1 MDNSCIINSNFPL
14 FMASFLAFIQ
24 LAFVAFITLFPPVN
38 PIGTSF
44 IIDPILGRLNRKQRV
59 LAAKKIAF
67 YCFCICV
74 TTIIIGSW
82 ILKLF
87 GLSLP
92 IVQIGGGLIIC
103 NMGWNLL
110 NSDATSSDKTIQPE
124 DNFSRVEQSL
134 FYPISFPMTCGAGTI
149 SVLLTLSAS
158 HSSKIIEDYLLHTSA
173 LLVGATAMIFAIYIC
188 ILNTHIILEKIG
200 ERGQQIVNR
209 LSAFIVLC
217 VGLQIIWEGIQTL
230 ISLK

>member
-1 MDNSCIINSNFPL
+1 MDPIIT
-14 FMASFLAFIQ
+14 FMHLAFI
-24 LAFVAFITLFPPVN
+24 AFITLFPPVN
-38 PIGTSF
+38 PIASA
-44 IIDPILGRLNRKQRV
+44 IIVDPMLGSLNRKERRV
-59 LAAKKIAF
+59 VAKKIAF

-74 TTIIIGSW
+74 ISVIIGSW

-92 IVQIGGGLIIC
+92 IVQIAGGLTIC

-110 NSDATSSDKTIQPE
+110 NSDAVTSDKAIQPE
-124 DNFSRVEQSL
+124 DKLSKIQKSL

-158 HSSKIIEDYLLHTSA
+158 NSFQNIEQYIWNTSA
-173 LLVGATAMIFAIYIC
+173 LLVGITGMVFAIYIC
-188 ILNTHIILEKIG
+188 IANTHIILEKIG

-217 VGLQIIWEGIQTL
+217 IGLQIVWEGIKAL
-230 ISLK
+230 LVIK

>member
-1 MDNSCIINSNFPL
+1 MDQIITFIH
-14 FMASFLAFIQ
+14 LAFI
-24 LAFVAFITLFPPVN
+24 AFITLFPPVN
-38 PIGTSF
+38 PVGSA
-44 IIDPILGRLNRKQRV
+44 IIVDPILGSLNRKER
-59 LAAKKIAF
+59 LFAAKKIAF

-74 TTIIIGSW
+74 ISVIIGSW

-92 IVQIGGGLIIC
+92 IVQIAGGLTIC
-103 NMGWNLL
+103 SMGWNLL
-110 NSDATSSDKTIQPE
+110 NSDAVTSDKAIQPE
-124 DNFSRVEQSL
+124 DKFSKIQKSL

-158 HSSKIIEDYLLHTSA
+158 NSFQNIEQYIWNTSA
-173 LLVGATAMIFAIYIC
+173 LLVGITGMVAAIYIC
-188 ILNTHIILEKIG
+188 IANTHFILEKIG

-217 VGLQIIWEGIQTL
+217 IGLQIVWEGIQAL
-230 ISLK
+230 LAVK

>member
-1 MDNSCIINSNFPL
+1 MDPIIT
-14 FMASFLAFIQ
+14 FMH
-24 LAFVAFITLFPPVN
+24 LAFVAFVTLFPPVN
-38 PIGTSF
+38 PVGTSF
-44 IIDPILGRLNRKQRV
+44 IVDPMLGNLNRKER
-59 LAAKKIAF
+59 LAVAKKIAF

-74 TTIIIGSW
+74 ISVIIGSW

-92 IVQIGGGLIIC
+92 IVQVGGGLTIC
-103 NMGWNLL
+103 SMGWNLL
-110 NSDATSSDKTIQPE
+110 KSDTATSDKTMQPE
-124 DNFSRVEQSL
+124 DKFSKIEKSL

-158 HSSKIIEDYLLHTSA
+158 NSFQNIEQYIWNTSA
-173 LLVGATAMIFAIYIC
+173 LLVGVTVMVFVIYLC
-188 ILNTHIILEKIG
+188 IANTHIILEKIG

-217 VGLQIIWEGIQTL
+217 VGLQIIWEGLQTL
-230 ISLK
+230 LLVK

>member
-1 MDNSCIINSNFPL
+1 
-14 FMASFLAFIQ
+14 MASIITFMH
-24 LAFVAFITLFPPVN
+24 LAFVAFVTLFPPVN
-38 PIGTSF
+38 PVGTSF
-44 IIDPILGRLNRKQRV
+44 IVDPMLGNLNRKERIAV
-59 LAAKKIAF
+59 AKKISF

-74 TTIIIGSW
+74 ISVIIGSW

-92 IVQIGGGLIIC
+92 IVQIGGGLTIC
-103 NMGWNLL
+103 SMGWNLL
-110 NSDATSSDKTIQPE
+110 KSDTATSDKAIQPE
-124 DNFSRVEQSL
+124 DKFSKIEKSL

-158 HSSKIIEDYLLHTSA
+158 NSFQNIEQYILNTSA
-173 LLVGATAMIFAIYIC
+173 LLAGITAMVFVIYIC
-188 ILNTHIILEKIG
+188 IANTHIILEKIG

-217 VGLQIIWEGIQTL
+217 VGLQIIWEGLQTL
-230 ISLK
+230 LSVK

>member
-1 MDNSCIINSNFPL
+1 MDQIITFIH
-14 FMASFLAFIQ
+14 LAFI
-24 LAFVAFITLFPPVN
+24 AFITLFPPVN
-38 PIGTSF
+38 PVGSA
-44 IIDPILGRLNRKQRV
+44 IIVDPMLGSLNRKER
-59 LAAKKIAF
+59 LFAAKKIAF

-74 TTIIIGSW
+74 VSVIIGSW

-92 IVQIGGGLIIC
+92 IVQIAGGFTIC
-103 NMGWNLL
+103 SMGWNLL
-110 NSDATSSDKTIQPE
+110 NSDAVTSDKAIQPE
-124 DNFSRVEQSL
+124 DKFSKIQKSL

-158 HSSKIIEDYLLHTSA
+158 NSFQNIEQYIWNTSA
-173 LLVGATAMIFAIYIC
+173 LLAGITGMVITIYIC
-188 ILNTHIILEKIG
+188 IANTHFILEKIG

-217 VGLQIIWEGIQTL
+217 IGLQIVWEGIQAL
-230 ISLK
+230 LSVK

>member
-1 MDNSCIINSNFPL
+1 MDPIIT
-14 FMASFLAFIQ
+14 FIH

-44 IIDPILGRLNRKQRV
+44 IVDPMLGNLNRKERLFV
-59 LAAKKIAF
+59 AKKIAF

-74 TTIIIGSW
+74 ISIIIGSW

-92 IVQIGGGLIIC
+92 IVQIGGGLTIC
-103 NMGWNLL
+103 SMGWNLL
-110 NSDATSSDKTIQPE
+110 KSDATSSDKTVQPE
-124 DNFSRVEQSL
+124 DKFSKVEKSL
-134 FYPISFPMTCGAGTI
+134 FYPISFPMMCGAGTI

-158 HSSKIIEDYLLHTSA
+158 NSFKSIEQYVLHTSA
-173 LLVGATAMIFAIYIC
+173 LLVGATFMVIFIYIC
-188 ILNTHIILEKIG
+188 IANTHKILEKIG

-217 VGLQIIWEGIQTL
+217 VGLQIVWEGIQSL
-230 ISLK
+230 LSLK